1 MSSLLRRTAYF
12 VALWQGAM
20 LVSARAAA
28 AATTQFGKNLGD
40 EAKGLAVA
48 LFLAVAGLMTLP
60 VIGRRDVNGGLV
72 LLLLV
77 VVLGGFV
84 FAQSSVKQV
93 ILQIWQS
100 LVS

>member
-1 MSSLLRRTAYF
+1 MSSLLRRTACT

-20 LVSARAAA
+20 LVGASTAA

-72 LLLLV
+72 LVLLV

>member
-1 MSSLLRRTAYF
+1 MSSLRRHKASV
-12 VALWQGAM
+12 VALCVGVM
-20 LVSARAAA
+20 LVDTSSAAA
-28 AATTQFGKNLGD
+28 AATQFGKNLGD

-72 LLLLV
+72 LVLLV
-77 VVLGGFV
+77 VVLGGFI
-84 FAQSSVKQV
+84 FAQASVKQV
-93 ILQIWQS
+93 ILQLWQS

>member
-1 MSSLLRRTAYF
+1 MSSLLRRTACF
-12 VALWQGAM
+12 LALWQGAI
-20 LVSARAAA
+20 LVSASAAA

-72 LLLLV
+72 LALLV